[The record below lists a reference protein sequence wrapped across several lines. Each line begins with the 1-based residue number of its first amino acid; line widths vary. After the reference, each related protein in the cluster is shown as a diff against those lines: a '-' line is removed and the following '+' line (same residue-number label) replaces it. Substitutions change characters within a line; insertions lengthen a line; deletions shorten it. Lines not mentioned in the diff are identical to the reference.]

1 MRILI
6 VILYLSFSLNSVSQ
20 NLVRNWSFE
29 DTISCPTM
37 SAQVNKAEFW
47 FTPRGGG
54 GPLSF
59 LVLVIILYFLHLDLS
74 ALLAMELVIKFLD

>member
-54 GPLSF
+54 
-59 LVLVIILYFLHLDLS
+59 VL
-74 ALLAMELVIKFLD
+74 